1 MCSMKHMSVSVLAAA
16 AALLICQSASAQTML
31 PPGASQFSPPPPAPP
46 PPPKIEVPK
55 IPQFGAS
62 PTYDYR
68 PAPRPSFGDR
78 ISKCLDD
85 AAAAGMTPGERAT
98 YSRSCANQ

>member
-1 MCSMKHMSVSVLAAA
+1 MKRVATVMFVAA
-16 AALLICQSASAQTML
+16 AALLIGEGASAQSLLPGTSQFNPPL
-31 PPGASQFSPPPPAPP
+31 PPPP
-46 PPPKIEVPK
+46 PPPKIEVPR
-55 IPQFGAS
+55 IPQPGAQ

-85 AAAAGMTPGERAT
+85 AAAAGLGPADRAN
-98 YSRSCANQ
+98 YSRMCANQ

>member
-1 MCSMKHMSVSVLAAA
+1 MKQVSIFVSCVALAVVVA
-16 AALLICQSASAQTML
+16 QGQFASAQTML

-55 IPQFGAS
+55 VPQFDAP

-68 PAPRPSFGDR
+68 PAPRPSFGER

-98 YSRSCANQ
+98 YSRSCANR